1 MPKSQAVAY
10 ALKEQAKA
18 RNKEIQEHYENRER
32 VYLHGVGICTRHKP
46 AEKQQDSDKQ

>member
-10 ALKEQAKA
+10 ALKKQAEA
-18 RNKEIQEHYENRER
+18 RNKAIREHYENRDR
-32 VYLHGVGICTRHKP
+32 VYLHSVGICTRHKH